1 VIRAACSLHKPSASA
16 VADGAQVVVNDHLN
30 ERFARTASLL
40 SVAETLMGIQITG
53 LANPWWIVADAKF
66 MEGSL
71 GALRAA
77 QHSTLHHNRACI
89 LHHTRATPCLAL
101 PPPLLLSL
109 IAMLSTWQAIR
120 RWWGYFLSFVF
131 LSTFCSTRLPWRRQ
145 PSS

>member
-1 VIRAACSLHKPSASA
+1 M
-16 VADGAQVVVNDHLN
+16 ADGAQVLVNED
-30 ERFARTASLL
+30 ERFPRTASLL

-89 LHHTRATPCLAL
+89 LHHTRATPCLS
-101 PPPLLLSL
+101 PFPYTQPTP
-109 IAMLSTWQAIR
+109 STNK
-120 RWWGYFLSFVF
+120 SV
-131 LSTFCSTRLPWRRQ
+131 
-145 PSS
+145 